1 MLCEPKNKVM
11 KKSNYC
17 IVLLFF
23 ILLGSISAW
32 SQDKPEK
39 KFSFEIGVNHS
50 FAARKVEAFDN
61 DYGLLFYLEG
71 RRKISQPLSV
81 ALQLDL
87 SEFYR
92 DSKYG
97 GPYTFISLGV
107 IPTLYYDFQIESK
120 IKPFAGIGAG
130 VAFSNIKAVFNDG
143 YETNFCFMPS
153 VGVRVFRH
161 FTVAVNY
168 ELINK
173 NYSHANAR
181 IGFYF

>member
-17 IVLLFF
+17 IVLLIF
-23 ILLGSISAW
+23 ILLGSVSAL

-39 KFSFEIGVNHS
+39 KFSFEIGLNHS
-50 FAARKVEAFDN
+50 FAAKKMKYVDN
-61 DYGLLFYLEG
+61 EYRVGIYLEG
-71 RRKISQPLSV
+71 RHAINEMFNTGVSLDYSTFTRGRKC
-81 ALQLDL
+81 
-87 SEFYR
+87 R
-92 DSKYG
+92 
-97 GPYTFISLGV
+97 TLGI
-107 IPTLYYDFQIESK
+107 IPFLNYDFIGGNSV
-120 IKPFAGIGAG
+120 KPFVGIGAG
-130 VAFSNIKAVFNDG
+130 VSFNNLDGVFNDG
-143 YETNFCFMPS
+143 YETNFCFMQS
-153 VGVRVFRH
+153 VGVRLFRH